1 MAADIT
7 LSVHEITSTVRLTAH
22 GVESVT
28 FQCAEGGQMPPYTGE
43 YEVTPRFDAQ
53 VLQTK
58 DKTLTNDIQFR
69 AIPVSRTSN
78 PSGGKTIYIGE
89 I

>member
-43 YEVTPRFDAQ
+43 YNVTPKFEQTTLA
-53 VLQTK
+53 TK
-58 DKTLTNDIQFR
+58 DKTMANDVTVR
-69 AIPVSRTSN
+69 AIPVSRTTN

>member
-1 MAADIT
+1 MEADIT
-7 LSVHEITSTVRLTAH
+7 LTIREESTP
-22 GVESVT
+22 VT
-28 FQCAEGGQMPPYTGE
+28 FAVQQEQTVTLQCIEGGAVSYIGE
-43 YEVTPRFDAQ
+43 YDVTPKFEQ
-53 VLQTK
+53 TILETK
-58 DKTLTNDIQFR
+58 DKTMTDDVTVR